1 MTQKVDLNNQDADWW
16 AISEAGMKALS
27 EKETKK
33 LLQAEMVKRNDETSK
48 RYAEL
53 AEKVDQDQLQQVKSI
68 SSEVDGSPCE
78 TDDVKNPEQPINS
91 RNKTSPEVDMYTFA
105 RKNASKLAKLTRAV
119 VEAVE
124 GPDSPLL
131 KHIAWNLKLPASFY
145 RKSEKMKEW
154 NSDASTICDI
164 LRASAAFSSPAK
176 LRKAVDFL
184 RKQEEG
190 GVENRI
196 KIRTIENYFKDPCGG
211 YMDMCLQIEFT
222 GASVAAGFV
231 CELQLQLPE
240 MFKFKKA
247 TGHKTYEWTRR
258 FESWLGGDSSGGAS
272 VRIIYASPTPHT
284 RYCPPPSHR
293 GLALDLV

>member
-16 AISEAGMKALS
+16 AISEAGMNALS

-33 LLQAEMVKRNDETSK
+33 LLQAEMVKRSDETSK

-145 RKSEKMKEW
+145 RKSERMKEW
-154 NSDASTICDI
+154 NADASTICDI

-176 LRKAVDFL
+176 LMEAVDYL
-184 RKQEEG
+184 RNEEKEQKI
-190 GVENRI
+190 V
-196 KIRTIENYFKDPCGG
+196 IRTIENYFKDPCGG
-211 YMDMCLQIEFT
+211 YMDMCMQIEFT
-222 GASVAAGFV
+222 GDSVAAGFV

-240 MFKFKKA
+240 MYEFKKM
-247 TGHKTYEWTRR
+247 Y
-258 FESWLGGDSSGGAS
+258 
-272 VRIIYASPTPHT
+272 I
-284 RYCPPPSHR
+284 
-293 GLALDLV
+293 